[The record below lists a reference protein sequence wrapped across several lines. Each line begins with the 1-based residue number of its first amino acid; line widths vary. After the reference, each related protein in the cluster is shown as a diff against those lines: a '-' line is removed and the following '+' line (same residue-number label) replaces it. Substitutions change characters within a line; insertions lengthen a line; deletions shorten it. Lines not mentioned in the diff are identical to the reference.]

1 MQLETSQLT
10 SGSDVLRTGSGK
22 RRYDLRRT
30 WLDRLP
36 AIVVMA
42 GFTVAVFL
50 SESEDWELWALF
62 VIAFVVLSEWVVWPR
77 ANYII
82 IHPQYV
88 DTSQLGWGS
97 KMRKRRRH
105 RIRYQ
110 DVISVS
116 GDEFTGKLKI
126 SFKPS
131 GGLGRRLGI
140 QTWWVDAVLKN
151 PSEFLDLR
159 DAIELG
165 RETVHKPGQA
175 SFA

>member
-1 MQLETSQLT
+1 
-10 SGSDVLRTGSGK
+10 VIRAAAGK

-42 GFTVAVFL
+42 GFTVAVLL
-50 SESEDWELWALF
+50 SESEDWELWTAFLT
-62 VIAFVVLSEWVVWPR
+62 AFVVLSEWVVWPR

-82 IHPQYV
+82 IHPQYL

-131 GGLGRRLGI
+131 GGLGRTLGI
-140 QTWWVDAVLKN
+140 GTWWVDAVLQK

-159 DAIELG
+159 DTIELG
-165 RETVHKPGQA
+165 RETARKAGQESLGLTPG
-175 SFA
+175 S